1 MVPVDFTNMRILTI
15 AEWIYE
21 RNPPGVAVRLED
33 DEGKT
38 VDHPVMRTRKF
49 KGRKHFLTGATGVPG
64 VLNKELDDFFGK
76 NWRKDLV
83 AHNKKLLGDNAE

>member
-1 MVPVDFTNMRILTI
+1 MSIDFTNKRILTI

-64 VLNKELDDFFGK
+64 VLNKELEDFFGK
-76 NWRKDLV
+76 KDWLKDLK
-83 AHNKKLLGDNAE
+83 AHNKSLGDNAE